1 MDLAMLI
8 GVYAHVPGMLL
19 VLARL
24 GGLFVTAPV
33 MGGGYV
39 PNRVK
44 AVISVGGALIIYP
57 VLNLPIYRV
66 DGALALLVA
75 MELGVGLCFGWLLS
89 LFTAGVQMAGELI
102 NRYAGFTAAEN
113 FDPETDV
120 GAGPVADALY
130 LGTLVLLLSLN
141 LHHHAIA
148 AIAKSYALL
157 PPGGAAMTPAL
168 LATVSEA
175 SRYMWQA
182 ACALSF
188 PVLTVIMAIT
198 LAEGIITRAIPQ
210 INVLHMS
217 FTVKIVVSLLVLVA
231 ALPAM
236 VAFIEILL
244 AAMMGTGLAGLRAMS
259 G

>member
-1 MDLAMLI
+1 MDLTTVI
-8 GVYAHVPGMLL
+8 GLYAHVPGLLL

-24 GGLFVTAPV
+24 GGLFISAPV

-44 AVISVGGALIIYP
+44 AAISLGGALIIYP
-57 VLNLPIYRV
+57 VLELPIYRV
-66 DGALALLVA
+66 DGLFALLVV
-75 MELGVGLCFGWLLS
+75 MELGIGLCFGWLLA

-130 LGTLVLLLSLN
+130 LGTLVLLLGLN

-148 AIAKSYALL
+148 AIAKSYERL
-157 PPGGAAMTPAL
+157 PPGAAAMTPEL
-168 LATVSEA
+168 LTTVAEA
-175 SRYMWQA
+175 SRHMWQA

-188 PVLTVIMAIT
+188 PVLAVIMAIT

-210 INVLHMS
+210 INVMHIS
-217 FTVKIVVSLLVLVA
+217 FSVKIVVSMLVLVA

-244 AAMMGTGLAGLRAMS
+244 AAMMGTGIAGLRAM
-259 G
+259 GG